1 MDNTSLSNDMPNE
14 CQSNVWKELTL
25 LPPVQF
31 NKLFTKTF
39 VDGSFPNLRKKF

>member
-1 MDNTSLSNDMPNE
+1 MPNE
-14 CQSNVWKELTL
+14 CQSNTSKELAL

-39 VDGSFPNLRKKF
+39 VDGSSSNLRKKF

>member
-1 MDNTSLSNDMPNE
+1 MDNDSLSNDMPIQY
-14 CQSNVWKELTL
+14 QSNDWKEFTL

-39 VDGSFPNLRKKF
+39 VDGSSSKLQKKF